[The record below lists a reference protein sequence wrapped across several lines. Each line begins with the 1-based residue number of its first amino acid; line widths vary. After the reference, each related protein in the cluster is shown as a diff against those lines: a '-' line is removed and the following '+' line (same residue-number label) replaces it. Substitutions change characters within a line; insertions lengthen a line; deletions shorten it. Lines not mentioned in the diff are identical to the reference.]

1 VASFPLLAFHA
12 QTQGL
17 LTEAQI
23 PALFALAM
31 LVDGVSGLLTG
42 RVYDRRGPSV
52 LLLVPVAASIAAI
65 AFTFNPVL
73 VWVGVAIWGLV
84 NGILDSTI
92 KAVVTRLVP
101 PDTRATAFGWLALVR
116 GIGLLLAGAIL
127 GLAYERSTTLVITLI
142 VAANAIALWGL
153 WSVLRNSGMRTP

>member
-1 VASFPLLAFHA
+1 
-12 QTQGL
+12 
-17 LTEAQI
+17 
-23 PALFALAM
+23 
-31 LVDGVSGLLTG
+31 
-42 RVYDRRGPSV
+42 
-52 LLLVPVAASIAAI
+52 
-65 AFTFNPVL
+65 VL

-101 PDTRATAFGWLALVR
+101 PDTRATAFGWLAVVR